1 MISIMT
7 EIFSAINI
15 REIASAFVVLFAVID
30 IAGSVPIILG
40 IKKNN
45 QTIDS
50 LKATFLSIIILI
62 SFLFIGEAL
71 LSLFG
76 VDISSF
82 AVAGSIV
89 IFVLAIEMIFG
100 IEVFK
105 NDGPTKSATLVP
117 ITFPLIAGAGSLTTL
132 LSLRAEYDVV
142 NIIIA
147 ILLNMVIVYVVL
159 RKVDI
164 VEKIFGDGGVY
175 VLRKFFGIILLA
187 IAVKLFASNIA
198 SLLN

>member
-1 MISIMT
+1 MT

-15 REIASAFVVLFAVID
+15 REIASAYVVLFAVID
-30 IAGSVPIILG
+30 IAGSVPIIIG

-82 AVAGSIV
+82 AVA
-89 IFVLAIEMIFG
+89 
-100 IEVFK
+100 
-105 NDGPTKSATLVP
+105 
-117 ITFPLIAGAGSLTTL
+117 
-132 LSLRAEYDVV
+132 
-142 NIIIA
+142 
-147 ILLNMVIVYVVL
+147 
-159 RKVDI
+159 
-164 VEKIFGDGGVY
+164 
-175 VLRKFFGIILLA
+175 
-187 IAVKLFASNIA
+187 
-198 SLLN
+198 

>member
-1 MISIMT
+1 MPVL
-7 EIFSAINI
+7 NL
-15 REIASAFVVLFAVID
+15 REIISAFVVLFAVID
-30 IAGSVPIILG
+30 ITGSIPVIIS
-40 IKKNN
+40 IKKRQEVN
-45 QTIDS
+45 S
-50 LKATFLSIIILI
+50 LKATILSTAILI
-62 SFLFIGEAL
+62 GFLFVGEAM

-89 IFVLAIEMIFG
+89 IFVLAFEMIFG

-117 ITFPLIAGAGSLTTL
+117 VTFPLIAGAGSLTTL
-132 LSLRAEYDVV
+132 LSLRAEYAVI
-142 NIIIA
+142 NIIMA
-147 ILLNMVIVYVVL
+147 IFFNMLIVFAVLKRLNL
-159 RKVDI
+159 
-164 VEKIFGDGGVY
+164 VEKIIGEGGVY

-198 SLLN
+198 SLFG

>member
-1 MISIMT
+1 MT

-30 IAGSVPIILG
+30 IAGSVPIIIG

>member
-1 MISIMT
+1 MT
-7 EIFSAINI
+7 EIISAINI

-30 IAGSVPIILG
+30 IAGSVPIILA

-50 LKATFLSIIILI
+50 LKASILSIVILI
-62 SFLFIGEAL
+62 SFLFIGEAI

-147 ILLNMVIVYVVL
+147 ILLNMVIVYIVL